1 MLFNS
6 YHILLFIKKLLSFK
20 NKQLNANTTDKWLRV
35 QYELW
40 EEGIIELK
48 REHMFSTTNDF
59 VSAAKK
65 EDKHAHEMFL
75 KESDIFHVLLWI
87 EG

>member
-1 MLFNS
+1 
-6 YHILLFIKKLLSFK
+6 
-20 NKQLNANTTDKWLRV
+20 
-35 QYELW
+35 
-40 EEGIIELK
+40 
-48 REHMFSTTNDF
+48 MFSTTNDF